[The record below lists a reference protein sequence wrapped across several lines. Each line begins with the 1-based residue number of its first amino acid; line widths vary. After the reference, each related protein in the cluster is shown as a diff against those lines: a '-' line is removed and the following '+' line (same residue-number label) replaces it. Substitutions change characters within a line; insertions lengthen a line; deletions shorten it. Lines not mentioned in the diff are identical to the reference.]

1 MATPRQKTALAI
13 VLGALVAIAPSFF
26 SYLQATQ
33 EMRQKYKQG
42 RDETE
47 HGYETLVV
55 AVKDLQKTALAQH
68 DYIIKLEGQITT
80 LVNVLGHL
88 PAAAGL
94 RMGSGPPLPTPERP
108 PLRPELPAPPDF
120 DAVQAMSDGH

>member
-26 SYLQATQ
+26 GYLQATQ

-68 DYIIKLEGQITT
+68 DYVIKLEGQITM
-80 LVNVLGHL
+80 LVSVLGHL
-88 PAAAGL
+88 PVTPGL
-94 RMGSGPPLPTPERP
+94 RMGSGPLPTLEKP

-120 DAVQAMSDGH
+120 DVVQAMSVDH